1 MHQNTI
7 FTLNSASAQNSA
19 HNRLNKKNK
28 KKLVFQANSPP
39 SMALKSAKVSELIS
53 VKYKV
58 FFRRF
63 KTFYF
68 FWLRTDGQ
76 TDGQNVTPSLGKEKF
91 FFFFFFSNI
100 MLAGTRYFCISMP
113 AARSI
118 YYNLRILRLYVAQP
132 P

>member
-1 MHQNTI
+1 
-7 FTLNSASAQNSA
+7 
-19 HNRLNKKNK
+19 
-28 KKLVFQANSPP
+28 
-39 SMALKSAKVSELIS
+39 MALKSAKVSELNS
-53 VKYKV
+53 DKYKV

-68 FWLRTDGQ
+68 FGFGRTDRQ
-76 TDGQNVTPSLGKEKF
+76 TDRMSLPALVGEN

-100 MLAGTRYFCISMP
+100 MLAGTRYFSISMP